1 MLLPSECFALCQ
13 SRATAGCK
21 SAIFYES
28 ECYNYYGLDNT
39 VDSIQGD
46 LIYLKLKYVKNS

>member
-13 SRATAGCK
+13 SRATQGCK

-28 ECYNYYGLDNT
+28 ECYNYKGTNDT
-39 VDSIQGD
+39 VDSVQGYA
-46 LIYLKLKYVKNS
+46 IYLKLK